1 MYNEGLS
8 PNRQKDPLVQGHH
21 FSRFS
26 VSASSASCTVT
37 MVFCPVYKAAKLLAG
52 HSPMWTSFWTV
63 QPSGKV
69 LLSHQ
74 VK

>member
-1 MYNEGLS
+1 M
-8 PNRQKDPLVQGHH
+8 QGHH
-21 FSRFS
+21 FLRFS
-26 VSASSASCTVT
+26 VSASSVSCTVT
-37 MVFCPVYKAAKLLAG
+37 KVFCHTYRAARLLAG